1 MDIIF
6 GFFAFIAFVICAF
19 IWFLPILLI
28 AVSDK
33 TSGGEKAAWILAVIF
48 VSWFAWVFY
57 LLLAPIK
64 TRRRERD
71 WDRYDYY
78 R

>member
-6 GFFAFIAFVICAF
+6 GLLAFFAFIICAF

-28 AVSDK
+28 AASDR
-33 TSGGEKAAWILAVIF
+33 TWGAEKVAWILAVIF

-64 TRRRERD
+64 EKRRYD
-71 WDRYDYY
+71 PWDRYDYY